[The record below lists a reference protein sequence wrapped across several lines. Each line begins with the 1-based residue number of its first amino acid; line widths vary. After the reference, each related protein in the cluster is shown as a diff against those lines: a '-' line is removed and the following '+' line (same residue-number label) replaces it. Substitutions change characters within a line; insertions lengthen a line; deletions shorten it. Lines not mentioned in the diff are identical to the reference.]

1 MRVAKDFIVFSK
13 TKDLCTCI
21 YMSRTFHEDEKID
34 EVIVP
39 IPSWDVKNR
48 KPYPSTPEDLQKVSE
63 HSNPLINRY
72 LETRNNTVVFC
83 RFSMF

>member
-13 TKDLCTCI
+13 TKEQHVCI

-39 IPSWDVKNR
+39 IPSWDSKNR
-48 KPYPSTPEDLQKVSE
+48 RPFPSTPEDLERVCYMEANAYISE
-63 HSNPLINRY
+63 GFF
-72 LETRNNTVVFC
+72 NNLYQVLF
-83 RFSMF
+83 